1 MKIIFVLYNI
11 FEVKSG
17 VSNKYIQFIDYL
29 INQNINYLILT
40 CFNEFNQNNKNQKY
54 KLIKVKGIQ
63 LFFYKTIKIPI
74 IDKDELN
81 KYVENNDIIIFN
93 GEFYWLYNCLYEI
106 KKEKNIKLIPN
117 WHTNYDY
124 YAKLYFM
131 NNSILLKIKNNLFKN
146 LKNDFFSGLITTGEI
161 SKNIFLE
168 YSSNIFNANEICLN
182 NFNSFIINK
191 YVYNKQINFIY
202 SGRIALEKNIT
213 FIIDILERIEKHNT
227 TKFKNYKL
235 HILGNGP
242 YLENLKKYI
251 KKKDV
256 NIQNINNKIIF
267 YGEIHYSEMIHIYNQ
282 LENRIFIQPS
292 ISETFGKSTMEASY
306 CGIPIFIK
314 KCEIHD
320 LLYNENNSFIFESI
334 DDFINQLTLFFQLND
349 FQIKKTIEDGKKN
362 AFKFDQNKIFGE
374 LKDFIFKIKV
384 KNYNYYNEKMIN
396 YLFSGLKFI
405 KN

>member
-29 INQNINYLILT
+29 INQKINYLILT
-40 CFNEFNQNNKNQKY
+40 CFNEFNQNNNQKY

-74 IDKDELN
+74 IEKVELN

-93 GEFYWLYNCLYEI
+93 GEFYWLYNSLYEI

-131 NNSILLKIKNNLFKN
+131 NNSILLKIKNSLFEN
-146 LKNDFFSGLITTGEI
+146 LKNGFFSGLITTGEI
-161 SKNIFLE
+161 SKNIFLQ

-182 NFNSFIINK
+182 NFDSFIINK
-191 YVYNKQINFIY
+191 YVNNKKINFIY
-202 SGRIALEKNIT
+202 SGRISLEKNIIL
-213 FIIDILERIEKHNT
+213 IIDILENIEKSKN
-227 TKFKNYKL
+227 KFKNYKL
-235 HILGNGP
+235 HILGDGP

-251 KKKDV
+251 QKKNK
-256 NIQNINNKIIF
+256 NINNKIIF

-292 ISETFGKSTMEASY
+292 MSETFGKSTMEASY
-306 CGIPIFIK
+306 CGIPIFVK

-320 LLYNENNSFIFESI
+320 LLYNENNSFIFESV
-334 DDFINQLTLFFQLND
+334 DDFINQLTLFFQLNEI
-349 FQIKKTIEDGKKN
+349 QIKSILENGRKN
-362 AFKFDQNKIFGE
+362 SFIYDQNKIFIK
-374 LKDFIFKIKV
+374 LKDFILNIEVK
-384 KNYNYYNEKMIN
+384 KNYNYYNEKIIN
-396 YLFSGLKFI
+396 YLFSGFNYGSQFI